1 MSDKSVIFDEIID
14 ASFDK
19 MIEKDIIELEDSFY
33 NCFHVELH
41 EPSHHGSNSTPT
53 LQERH
58 IGHLKTR
65 VSTAEEVIKH
75 YRTENLRLRS
85 TLKSSAVKI
94 ENESKQYIYKYF
106 QRYVERSRRDEI
118 GHRWFMMLSLCD
130 FQKNVNLNNTKE
142 ESFTR

>member
-1 MSDKSVIFDEIID
+1 MANNQLIIFEPLAVPLELMSDKSVIFDETID
-14 ASFDK
+14 ASLDK
-19 MIEKDIIELEDSFY
+19 MIEEDIIELEDSFY

-94 ENESKQYIYKYF
+94 ENESKHIF
-106 QRYVERSRRDEI
+106 INTFND
-118 GHRWFMMLSLCD
+118 ML
-130 FQKNVNLNNTKE
+130 KE
-142 ESFTR
+142 AAEKKLATDGL